1 MIELALIAVTTIG
14 PIGGAGTVRGTI
26 LSDRDEPIVGVQIEL
41 PTENR
46 VAWSD
51 SAGGYEFGGLE
62 PGEYEIRF
70 SRFAYEP
77 LRLTIKVPEGGALEL
92 DVKLKTRFVVQ
103 PGITVVTA
111 GPGSRP
117 PPFLSSGLPEVG
129 SRDLPAEI
137 IWSSPLVEQPDVLT
151 TLRTVPG
158 IDLAEESATQIHVRG
173 GSADQNLVLLDGAPV
188 YNGYHT
194 SGILSAIPPDAVSR
208 MVVHTG
214 VLPARYGGRLSS
226 VIDVETTVPSREG
239 AKIRGGLGVP
249 DARMATRT
257 PLPGEAGE
265 VLLAGRRTTYD
276 LVRRGYSE
284 GVEDSGFE
292 DVLGK
297 VSLLV
302 LGGELRIIALH
313 THNWFSSFAGGGDG
327 VEVTTDSELA
337 DFPDL
342 HSSVEWASGTD
353 AVAWSRTSERGS
365 EIHLQVFR
373 AATRSNIEWGS
384 LSERHR
390 MQSRLV
396 HWGAVGDLDWS
407 GATTVGR
414 GGIAVEWLSSSY
426 DTTSRAILDPEGSG
440 TPGYSRAAGPMIVS
454 SYLEHRWIP
463 REHWMINSGLRVVDV
478 ENSGWGLEP
487 RLSAHYR
494 PTDGLTVSGG
504 FGRAHQYVQSLANEE
519 SLLNTAYAVE
529 PLLAAGSGGVPLARS
544 DQLAAALEARLAD
557 RLLLTIDAY
566 ARWMDDIVLVAPTTA
581 GPFATAG
588 FERGQGSA
596 RGIGAELAYDGDR
609 LDGRVVGE
617 LSSVRRTAAGVTYH
631 PRFERR
637 RALALEASY
646 RLIGMATLTTAFQ
659 AASGLPTSLLQDG
672 FDWEVF
678 DQLTGEVEFS
688 GTPVR
693 APGPLN
699 AERLPPYLRLDLGV
713 RREWQITGPGPDGTI
728 AGYLNVMNVLD
739 RENVLGRQLLASD
752 SETRELHL
760 LPRSVLFGI
769 DWRF

>member
-1 MIELALIAVTTIG
+1 MIELALIAVATIG
-14 PIGGAGTVRGTI
+14 PVGGAGTVRGTI

-41 PTENR
+41 PAENR
-46 VAWSD
+46 VTWSD
-51 SAGGYEFGGLE
+51 ANGGYELGGLE

-77 LRLTIKVPEGGALEL
+77 LSLTIEVSESGALEL
-92 DVKLKTRFVVQ
+92 DIKLKTRFVVQ

-111 GPGSRP
+111 RPSSRP
-117 PPFLSSGLPEVG
+117 LAFLSNGLPEVG

-158 IDLAEESATQIHVRG
+158 IDLAEENATQIHVRG

-226 VIDVETTVPSREG
+226 VIDVETAMPIGEG
-239 AKIRGGLGVP
+239 AQIRGGLGVP
-249 DARMATRT
+249 DARMAART

-292 DVLGK
+292 DVLGR
-297 VSLLV
+297 VSLSV
-302 LGGELRIIALH
+302 WGGELRIVGLH

-327 VEVTTDSELA
+327 VEVTTDAELA
-337 DFPDL
+337 GFPDL
-342 HSSVEWASGTD
+342 HNSVEWASGTD
-353 AVAWSRTSERGS
+353 AVAWSRASEGGS

-373 AATRSNIEWGS
+373 AATRSSVEWGS

-390 MQSRLV
+390 MHSRLV
-396 HWGAVGDLDWS
+396 HWGAAGDLGWS
-407 GATTVGR
+407 GATSVGR
-414 GGIAVEWLSSSY
+414 GGVTVEWLSSSY
-426 DTTSRAILDPEGSG
+426 DVASRVIGDPGGSG
-440 TPGYSRAAGPMIVS
+440 PPGYSRAARPVIVS

-463 REHWMINSGLRVVDV
+463 REHWMINGGLRVVEV
-478 ENSGWGLEP
+478 EGSGWGLEP

-494 PTDGLTVSGG
+494 PTDGLTASGG
-504 FGRAHQYVQSLANEE
+504 FGRAHQFVQSLANEE
-519 SLLNTAYAVE
+519 SLLNAAYAVE
-529 PLLAAGSGGVPLARS
+529 PLLAAGTSGTPLARS

-566 ARWMDDIVLVAPTTA
+566 ARRMDDIVLVAPTTVE
-581 GPFATAG
+581 PFAATG
-588 FERGQGSA
+588 FERGRGSA
-596 RGIGAELAYDGDR
+596 RGLGAGLTYEGDR
-609 LDGRVVGE
+609 FDARMVGE

-646 RLIGMATLTTAFQ
+646 RLVGTTTLTTAFQ
-659 AASGLPTSLLQDG
+659 AASGLPTSPLRDG

-693 APGPLN
+693 APGSLN
-699 AERLPPYLRLDLGV
+699 AERLSPYLRLDLGV
-713 RREWQITGPGPDGTI
+713 RREWHITGPGPEGTI

-739 RENVLGRQLLASD
+739 RENILGRQLPASG
-752 SETRELHL
+752 SGTRELHL

-769 DWRF
+769 EWRF